1 MEMEKIDAINK
12 IKKELLKY
20 YDEYNAVINASEKD
34 LSLIAKDIL
43 TSLMDDGMAKLEEIE
58 KLPVISKGM
67 NTIKELVNKI
77 RKHDTCCLKINLDIP
92 GNIWSVEIRG
102 NNYNC
107 EQLVFIEKDGLSLE
121 ESLQLAL
128 DKLEKKK

>member
-1 MEMEKIDAINK
+1 MYTTQPRMK
-12 IKKELLKY
+12 
-20 YDEYNAVINASEKD
+20 VS
-34 LSLIAKDIL
+34 
-43 TSLMDDGMAKLEEIE
+43 
-58 KLPVISKGM
+58 
-67 NTIKELVNKI
+67 TIKTLVNKI

-107 EQLVFIEKDGLSLE
+107 ESLVFVEKDGLSLE

-128 DKLEKKK
+128 DKLEKK